1 MDAVEQLVNNP
12 NSKEIIIYFIIALIA
27 FQFLIKLWDW
37 FQQRFGIET
46 KFTKHEKEQSNSIN
60 ELKNEVGSVK
70 RDQDEI
76 VQALVGLKT
85 TVDDI
90 QEKQEKMQQIQ
101 DMNEA
106 AHLKDRI
113 GQTFRSHQ
121 NTKKITLMEK
131 EALNDLIAAYTQYS
145 SNSFVHTVV
154 EPAIETWEV
163 VEEN

>member
-12 NSKEIIIYFIIALIA
+12 NSKEIIIYFIIALVA
-27 FQFLIKLWDW
+27 FEFLVRLWDW

-46 KFTKHEKEQSNSIN
+46 KFTKHEKEQSDSIN
-60 ELKNEVGSVK
+60 ELKIELGSVK
-70 RDQDEI
+70 KDQDEI
-76 VQALVGLKT
+76 VNALVGLKT

-90 QEKQEKMQQIQ
+90 QQKQEKMQKIQ

-113 GQTFRSHQ
+113 GTTYRIF
-121 NTKKITLMEK
+121 NKTKKITLMEK

-163 VEEN
+163 VDEN